1 MTPSLP
7 RFTSILVL
15 VALTSACGDDD
26 DTPTLDAAMADA
38 NVPDAGPS
46 DGGNED
52 FGSDDGGAMSDAG
65 CIGPPGLYV
74 PGSCETLAD
83 GVRPFEPRYVLWAD
97 DAGKGRWVYLPPGE
111 LIDTSDPDEWIF
123 PVGTRFYKE
132 FGLGGQRLETR
143 LLEKTGVEP
152 GLSSW
157 NVTTYVW
164 DEAQRTA
171 TQTTTAVPD
180 VLGTPHDVPS
190 RAQCGTCHR
199 DSVDTVLGFSAVQ
212 LAHDGAGVTLATLL
226 SEGSLSAPI
235 DPLEAQV
242 PGDDVTRAAL
252 GYMHAN
258 CGGCHRGVRAPGELR
273 LRVDV
278 GLATPAE
285 TGAYAAF
292 GNTALYAGGPATIT
306 AQIAP
311 GIPAESLVLW
321 RMEQRVETEQMP
333 PIATEIVDTEGV
345 AAVRAWIAAQPPL

>member
-1 MTPSLP
+1 MTLSLP
-7 RFTSILVL
+7 RFPSILVL
-15 VALTSACGDDD
+15 IALVSACGDDD
-26 DTPTLDAAMADA
+26 DDTPIFDAGTVDA
-38 NVPDAGPS
+38 NEPDAGRV
-46 DGGNED
+46 ED
-52 FGSDDGGAMSDAG
+52 AGDHDAGALSDAG
-65 CIGPPGLYV
+65 CSGPPGLYV
-74 PGSCETLAD
+74 AGSCETLAD

-111 LIDTSDPDEWIF
+111 VIDTTDPDDWIF
-123 PVGTRFYKE
+123 PTGTRFYKE
-132 FGLGGQRLETR
+132 FGLDGQRLETR
-143 LLEKTGVEP
+143 LLEKTGTEP

-164 DEAQRTA
+164 DDAQRTA
-171 TQTTTAVPD
+171 TETTTAVPD

-190 RAQCGTCHR
+190 RSQCGTCHR
-199 DSVDTVLGFSAVQ
+199 GSVDTVLGFSAVQ
-212 LAHDGAGVTLATLL
+212 LAHDGAGVTLAALV

-252 GYMHAN
+252 GYLHAN
-258 CGGCHRGVRAPGELR
+258 CGNCHRGSTAPGELR

-278 GLATPAE
+278 GVATPAE

-292 GNTALYAGGPATIT
+292 GYAPSYAGGPATIT

-311 GIPAESLVLW
+311 GSPAQSLLLW

-333 PIATEIVDTEGV
+333 PIATEIVDAEGV

>member
-1 MTPSLP
+1 MTLSLRLPSVLA
-7 RFTSILVL
+7 L
-15 VALTSACGDDD
+15 VALLSACGDDD
-26 DTPTLDAAMADA
+26 DTRALDAGTTDA
-38 NVPDAGPS
+38 NLPDAGPPE
-46 DGGNED
+46 DGGND
-52 FGSDDGGAMSDAG
+52 DAGAMGDGGCS
-65 CIGPPGLYV
+65 GPPGLYA
-74 PGSCETLAD
+74 PGSCETLGE

-111 LIDTSDPDEWIF
+111 LIDTTNPDEWIF

-132 FGLGGQRLETR
+132 FGLDGQRLETR
-143 LLEKTGVEP
+143 LLEKTGTDP

-171 TQTTTAVPD
+171 TETTTAVPD

-199 DSVDTVLGFSAVQ
+199 GSTDSVLGFSAVQ
-212 LAHDGAGVTLATLL
+212 LAHDGAGVTLATLV

-258 CGGCHRGVRAPGELR
+258 CGSCHRGASPPGELR
-273 LRVDV
+273 LRVEV
-278 GLATPAE
+278 GAATPDE

-292 GNTALYAGGPATIT
+292 GYAPAYAGGPATIT

-311 GIPAESLVLW
+311 GNPAESLVVW

-333 PIATEIVDTEGV
+333 PIATEIVDTAGV